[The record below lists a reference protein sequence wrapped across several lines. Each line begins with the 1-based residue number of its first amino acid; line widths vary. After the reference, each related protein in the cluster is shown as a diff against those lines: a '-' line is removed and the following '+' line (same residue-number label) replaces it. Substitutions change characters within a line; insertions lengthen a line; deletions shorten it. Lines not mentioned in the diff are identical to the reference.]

1 MIITRYGFD
10 TALPILIISLC
21 IVIGAFFIS
30 NISLKVGF
38 LVFGSFLFLFT
49 LNFFRDPER
58 KTPAVEG
65 AVVSPADG
73 KVLSIS
79 EVDEPEYL
87 QGRAKQVCIFMS
99 PLNVHVNRY
108 PISGRIDYYR
118 YIEGKYLVAFED
130 KASEVNERT
139 LIGINDGSRKIL
151 FKQIAGFIARRIVCP
166 IKLGEAAVVGER
178 FGMIK
183 FGSRVDVLLPLDSEI
198 KANEGDAVTAGETIL
213 AVLKRG

>member
-87 QGRAKQVCIFMS
+87 QGRVKQVCIFMS

>member
-1 MIITRYGFD
+1 MIITRYGLD

-58 KTPAVEG
+58 ETPAVEG

-108 PISGRIDYYR
+108 PVSGRIDYYR

-166 IKLGEAAVVGER
+166 IKLGDAAVVGER

-183 FGSRVDVLLPLDSEI
+183 FGSRVDVLLPLDAEI
-198 KANEGDAVTAGETIL
+198 TANEGDSVTAGETIL